1 MEQTKATTE
10 QKPESADGVA
20 IVAGDEPAEVEV
32 PVKEPASAT
41 ARRVLIKAFTV
52 GAIAVIIALGAGGTE
67 AAVGAFAGCLAAA
80 VYTIGYVRS
89 HVFRKFEESTFDP
102 HVTRFAALRLGAVIG
117 TGVALYL
124 TLGKPATRAYL
135 LALAACWLILVV
147 TEAPRA
153 LKQLRARGIIG

>member
-1 MEQTKATTE
+1 MEQTKATSE
-10 QKPESADGVA
+10 QESVDGVA
-20 IVAGDEPAEVEV
+20 VDPGSKAAEVEV

-41 ARRVLIKAFTV
+41 AKRVLIKAFTV
-52 GAIAVIIALGAGGTE
+52 GVVAGIVGLGAGGN
-67 AAVGAFAGCLAAA
+67 ASAIGAFAGCLAAA
-80 VYTIGYVRS
+80 VYVIGYVRS

-102 HVTRFAALRLGAVIG
+102 QVTRFAALRLGAIIG

-124 TLGKPATRAYL
+124 TLGKPATQAYL

>member
-1 MEQTKATTE
+1 MEQTRATE
-10 QKPESADGVA
+10 RESVDGVA
-20 IVAGDEPAEVEV
+20 IDSEAGAAEVEV
-32 PVKEPASAT
+32 PVKEPAAAT

-52 GAIAVIIALGAGGTE
+52 GAIAAIVGLGAGGTE
-67 AAVGAFAGCLAAA
+67 AAIGAFAGCLAAA
-80 VYTIGYVRS
+80 IYTIGYVRS

-117 TGVALYL
+117 TGVALFMI
-124 TLGKPATRAYL
+124 LGKPATQAYL
-135 LALAACWLILVV
+135 LALAACWLVLVV

>member
-10 QKPESADGVA
+10 QESVDDASIGAESRASEPEA
-20 IVAGDEPAEVEV
+20 

-52 GAIAVIIALGAGGTE
+52 GAIAAIVALGAGGN
-67 AAVGAFAGCLAAA
+67 AAAIGAFTGCLAAA
-80 VYTIGYVRS
+80 VYVIGYVRS
-89 HVFRKFEESTFDP
+89 HVFRKFSDSTFDP
-102 HVTRFAALRLGAVIG
+102 HVTRFAALRLAAIVGA
-117 TGVALYL
+117 GVGLYL
-124 TLGKPATRAYL
+124 ALGKPATRAYL